1 MTKYIA
7 RRLLVVIPILIGVT
21 FIVSSL
27 IYLTPG
33 DPASVILGP
42 NAREE
47 AVQQLREK
55 LNLDKPFLVRYGQWL
70 ADAIRGDLG
79 RSWQRNEKV
88 SSMLADRAPASI
100 ELALFAAIIG
110 LAFSIPIGA
119 IAAVYRNSII
129 DHAFMLF
136 ALFWIS
142 MPSFWLAIVAIL
154 VFSLGLHLLPI
165 SGRGGPIW
173 TLDGLRH
180 LVLPAFALGIRQVA
194 ILSRLTRAKM
204 LEAFGEDYIKTARSK
219 GLPERTVIFRHALR
233 NTMIPTITVFGLQIP
248 GLFGLSV
255 VIESVFSW
263 PGIGKLLV
271 DAVLKRDFP
280 LVQGIVVLYTIMVLL
295 INLLVDVLYVYID
308 PRIKYE

>member
-1 MTKYIA
+1 MVKYVA
-7 RRLLVVIPILIGVT
+7 RRLLLVIPILLGVT
-21 FIVSSL
+21 VIVSSL
-27 IYLTPG
+27 LYLTPG

-55 LNLDKPFLVRYGQWL
+55 LDLDKPFVVRYLNWL
-70 ADAIRGDLG
+70 WNAVQGDLG

-88 SSMLADRAPASI
+88 SDMLANRAPASL

-110 LAFSIPIGA
+110 LGLSIPIGA
-119 IAAVYRNSII
+119 IAAIYRNSII
-129 DHAFMLF
+129 DHVFMLF
-136 ALFWIS
+136 ALFWIA

-154 VFSLGLHLLPI
+154 IFSLRLHLLPI
-165 SGRGGPIW
+165 SGRGGPFW
-173 TLDGLRH
+173 TLSGLRH
-180 LVLPAFALGIRQVA
+180 LILPAFAMGIRQVA

-204 LEAFGEDYIKTARSK
+204 LEVLGEDFIRTARSK
-219 GLPERTVIFRHALR
+219 GLSERIVIFRHAFR
-233 NTMIPTITVFGLQIP
+233 NALIPTITVFGLQIP
-248 GLFGLSV
+248 ALFGLSV
-255 VIESVFSW
+255 VIETVFSW

-280 LVQGIVVLYTIMVLL
+280 LVQGIVVWYTIVVIL
-295 INLLVDVLYVYID
+295 INLVVDVLYVYID

>member
-1 MTKYIA
+1 MAKYIA
-7 RRLLVVIPILIGVT
+7 RRLLLVIPILFGVT

-55 LNLDKPFLVRYGQWL
+55 LDLDKPFLVRYLKWL
-70 ADAIRGDLG
+70 GNALCGDLG

-88 SSMLADRAPASI
+88 SNMLADRAPASL

-110 LAFSIPIGA
+110 LGLSIPIGA

-136 ALFWIS
+136 ALFWVS

-154 VFSLGLHLLPI
+154 VFSLKLHLLPI
-165 SGRGGPIW
+165 SGRGGPFW
-173 TLDGLRH
+173 TLNGLRH
-180 LVLPAFALGIRQVA
+180 LALPAFAMGIRQVA
-194 ILSRLTRAKM
+194 YLSRLTRTKM
-204 LEAFGEDYIKTARSK
+204 LEILGEDFIRTARSK
-219 GLPERTVIFRHALR
+219 GLPERLVVFRHALR
-233 NTMIPTITVFGLQIP
+233 NAMIPTITVFGLQIP

-255 VIESVFSW
+255 VIETVFSW

-280 LVQGIVVLYTIMVLL
+280 LVQGIVVLYTVIVIL

>member
-1 MTKYIA
+1 VTKYIA

>member
-1 MTKYIA
+1 MTKYVA
-7 RRLLVVIPILIGVT
+7 RRLLTVIPILLGVT

-42 NAREE
+42 TAREE

-55 LNLDKPFLVRYGQWL
+55 LDLDKPFLVRYLKWL
-70 ADAIRGDLG
+70 GNALRGDLG

-88 SSMLADRAPASI
+88 SDMLADRAPASL

-110 LAFSIPIGA
+110 FGLSIPIGA
-119 IAAVYRNSII
+119 VAAVYRNSII
-129 DHAFMLF
+129 DHVFMLF

-154 VFSLGLHLLPI
+154 IFSLRLHLLPI
-165 SGRGGPIW
+165 SGRGGPFWI
-173 TLDGLRH
+173 LNGLRH
-180 LVLPAFALGIRQVA
+180 LALPAFAMGIRQVA
-194 ILSRLTRAKM
+194 ILSRLTRTKM
-204 LEAFGEDYIKTARSK
+204 LEILGEDFIRTARSK
-219 GLPERTVIFRHALR
+219 GLSEKIVIFRHALR
-233 NTMIPTITVFGLQIP
+233 NAMIPTITVFGLQIP

-255 VIESVFSW
+255 VIETVFSW

-280 LVQGIVVLYTIMVLL
+280 LVQGIVVLYTVMVIL
-295 INLLVDVLYVYID
+295 INLLVDILYVYID

>member
-1 MTKYIA
+1 MVKYVA
-7 RRLLVVIPILIGVT
+7 RRLLLVIPILLGVT
-21 FIVSSL
+21 VIVSSL
-27 IYLTPG
+27 LYLTPG

-55 LNLDKPFLVRYGQWL
+55 LDLDKPFVVRYLNWL
-70 ADAIRGDLG
+70 WNALQGDLG

-88 SSMLADRAPASI
+88 SDMLADRAPASL

-110 LAFSIPIGA
+110 LGLSIPIGA
-119 IAAVYRNSII
+119 IAAIYRNSII
-129 DHAFMLF
+129 DHVFMLF
-136 ALFWIS
+136 ALFWIA

-154 VFSLGLHLLPI
+154 VFSLTLHLLPI
-165 SGRGGPIW
+165 SGRGGPFW
-173 TLDGLRH
+173 TLNGLRH
-180 LVLPAFALGIRQVA
+180 LILPAFSMGIRQVA

-204 LEAFGEDYIKTARSK
+204 LEVLGEDFIRTARSK
-219 GLPERTVIFRHALR
+219 GLSERIVIFRHAFR
-233 NTMIPTITVFGLQIP
+233 NALIPTITVFGLQIP
-248 GLFGLSV
+248 ALFGLSV
-255 VIESVFSW
+255 VIETVFSW

-280 LVQGIVVLYTIMVLL
+280 LVQGIVVWYTVIVIL
-295 INLLVDVLYVYID
+295 INLVVDVLYVYID

>member
-7 RRLLVVIPILIGVT
+7 RRLLMVIPILLGVT

-33 DPASVILGP
+33 DPASVILGA

-55 LNLDKPFLVRYGQWL
+55 LDLDKPFLVRYLKWL
-70 ADAIRGDLG
+70 SNALRGDLG

-88 SSMLADRAPASI
+88 SNMLADRAPASI

-110 LAFSIPIGA
+110 LGLSIPIGA

-129 DHAFMLF
+129 DHVFMLF

-154 VFSLGLHLLPI
+154 VLSLRLHLLPI
-165 SGRGGPIW
+165 SGRGGPFW
-173 TLDGLRH
+173 TLNGLRH
-180 LVLPAFALGIRQVA
+180 LILPAFAMGIRQVA
-194 ILSRLTRAKM
+194 VLSRLTRTKM
-204 LEAFGEDYIKTARSK
+204 LEILGEDFIGTARSK
-219 GLPERTVIFRHALR
+219 GLSERTVIFRHALR
-233 NTMIPTITVFGLQIP
+233 NAMIPTITVFGLQIP

-255 VIESVFSW
+255 VIETVFSW
-263 PGIGKLLV
+263 PGIGRLLV

-280 LVQGIVVLYTIMVLL
+280 LVQGIVVLYTVMVIL
-295 INLLVDVLYVYID
+295 INLLIDLLYIYID

>member
-1 MTKYIA
+1 MTKYIVH
-7 RRLLVVIPILIGVT
+7 RLLMVIPILLGVT

-47 AVQQLREK
+47 VVQQLREK
-55 LNLDKPFLVRYGQWL
+55 LDLDKPFLVRYLKWL
-70 ADAIRGDLG
+70 GNALRADLG

-88 SSMLADRAPASI
+88 SNMLADRAPASI

-110 LAFSIPIGA
+110 LGLSIPIGA

-129 DHAFMLF
+129 DHVFMLF

-154 VFSLGLHLLPI
+154 ILSLQLHLLPI
-165 SGRGGPIW
+165 SGRGGPFW

-180 LVLPAFALGIRQVA
+180 LILPAFAMGIRQVA
-194 ILSRLTRAKM
+194 VLSRLTRTKM
-204 LEAFGEDYIKTARSK
+204 LEILGEDFIGTARSK
-219 GLPERTVIFRHALR
+219 GLSERNVIFRHALR
-233 NTMIPTITVFGLQIP
+233 NAMIPTITVFGLQIP

-255 VIESVFSW
+255 VIETVFSW
-263 PGIGKLLV
+263 PGIGRLLV

-280 LVQGIVVLYTIMVLL
+280 LVQGIVVLYTVMVIL
-295 INLLVDVLYVYID
+295 INLLVDLLYVYID

>member
-1 MTKYIA
+1 MAKYIA
-7 RRLLVVIPILIGVT
+7 RRLLLVIPILFGVT

-55 LNLDKPFLVRYGQWL
+55 LDLDKPFLVRYLKWL
-70 ADAIRGDLG
+70 GNALRGDLG

-88 SSMLADRAPASI
+88 SNMLADRAPASL

-110 LAFSIPIGA
+110 LGLSIPIGA

-136 ALFWIS
+136 ALFWVS

-154 VFSLGLHLLPI
+154 VFSLKLHLLPI
-165 SGRGGPIW
+165 SGRGGPFW
-173 TLDGLRH
+173 TLNGMRH
-180 LVLPAFALGIRQVA
+180 LALPAFAMGIRQVA
-194 ILSRLTRAKM
+194 ILSRLTRTKM
-204 LEAFGEDYIKTARSK
+204 LEILGEDFIRTARSK
-219 GLPERTVIFRHALR
+219 GSLGYSGSLLSSKPCS
-233 NTMIPTITVFGLQIP
+233 P
-248 GLFGLSV
+248 GLG
-255 VIESVFSW
+255 
-263 PGIGKLLV
+263 
-271 DAVLKRDFP
+271 
-280 LVQGIVVLYTIMVLL
+280 
-295 INLLVDVLYVYID
+295 
-308 PRIKYE
+308 